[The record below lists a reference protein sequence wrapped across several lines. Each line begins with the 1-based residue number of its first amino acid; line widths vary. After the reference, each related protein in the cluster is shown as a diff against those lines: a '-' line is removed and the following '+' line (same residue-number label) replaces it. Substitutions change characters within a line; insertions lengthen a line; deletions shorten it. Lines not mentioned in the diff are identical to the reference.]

1 MMNRAKLNSSPHA
14 KADSAVS
21 VIMRQVL
28 MALGPATLFGI
39 CIYGWPALFLF
50 IITVTAAVMFEAWC
64 LRLAGKPVKATL
76 QDYSAVLT
84 GWLIAMTL
92 PPYAPWWIGV
102 VGAGLAI
109 VVGKH
114 VYGGLGQNLF
124 NPAMLA
130 RVGLLIAFPVEMTT
144 WVQPHPWFS
153 SALPGFVES
162 LRITFIGMDNIDA
175 VSGATL
181 LGHVKTELSQN
192 HLLPHSLDGLF
203 DMANVWLGLMRGS
216 LGEGCLPLLLVSG
229 FWLLNKGVI
238 RWYTPISLL
247 GTVFMLAT
255 MFNIYDP
262 EHYLSPLLHLGSGA
276 LILTSFFIATD
287 YVTSPQTPFG
297 QIIFGCGCGVLIFV
311 IRTWGSYPE
320 GAGFAVLLMNS
331 VTPLIDHYIR
341 PRIYGRDHKGKP
353 LEVVD

>member
-1 MMNRAKLNSSPHA
+1 
-14 KADSAVS
+14 
-21 VIMRQVL
+21 
-28 MALGPATLFGI
+28 
-39 CIYGWPALFLF
+39 
-50 IITVTAAVMFEAWC
+50 
-64 LRLAGKPVKATL
+64 LAGKPVKVTL
-76 QDYSAVLT
+76 QDTSAVLT

-102 VGAGLAI
+102 VGAALAI

-144 WVQPHPWFS
+144 WVEPHTWFS
-153 SALPGFVES
+153 QALPGFIES
-162 LRITFIGMDNIDA
+162 LSITFTGIENIDA

-192 HLLPHSLDGLF
+192 HLLPHSLNGVF
-203 DMANVWLGLMRGS
+203 DFADVWLGLTRGS
-216 LGEGCLPLLLVSG
+216 LAEGCLPILFLSG
-229 FWLLNKGVI
+229 FWLLHQGVI
-238 RWYTPISLL
+238 RWYIPVSLL
-247 GTVFMLAT
+247 GTVLMLT
-255 MFNIYDP
+255 TGFHLYDS
-262 EHYLSPLLHLGSGA
+262 EHYLSPMLHLASGG
-276 LILTSFFIATD
+276 LILTAFFIATD
-287 YVTSPQTPFG
+287 YVTSPHTPLG
-297 QIIFGCGCGVLIFV
+297 QLIFGCGCGVLIFV
-311 IRTWGSYPE
+311 IRTWGAYPE

-341 PRIYGRDHKGKP
+341 PRIYGRDNKGQP